1 MTLQELADFLGL
13 KSTGSLRVQIQ
24 RGALTAERVGQRTFL
39 VTLDEANRYKNIHL
53 GQKGKRTPAPGRK
66 TTMPE

>member
-39 VTLDEANRYKNIHL
+39 VTRDEAERYRDMHL
-53 GQKGKRTPAPGRK
+53 AQKGKRTPAPGRK
-66 TTMPE
+66 TKMPE